1 MFPTRE
7 SSSHSV
13 TMKNL
18 LAFVLVLTSVF
29 TLSARSHYNT
39 IHNNFT
45 SLSAHLDQ
53 TLPHHV
59 HSWLDDGRLFIHNGI
74 TLPLIVCDTTLV
86 PDQGYQ
92 YLVRA
97 ALITNRAGRSYSI
110 IDSQGNQSL
119 VSTTAWGVVFDW
131 LDSLNYRR
139 VELSCDNSNLYDDLT
154 DERQMHVKA
163 YRCQAGKETLLDSWT
178 LNNGVDLD
186 LGLNT
191 LSVAVSDGQVHVSVG
206 KNELVQVG
214 TLMLDFDEPCTTLT
228 GVYLSPGAEIA
239 IERTILTTD
248 SNASRRIATTW
259 TRESLDQ
266 HFALSDDPIEGY
278 WQYQDRDMEDRWLRL
293 GGRYTVAVVSSDK
306 GYDIIYVSGAQVN
319 APQWREGLLKGHISK
334 TIFDGH
340 YDLEWIDATFQSIEQ
355 DAYAAFE
362 NGVLM
367 TLNFPVYKSQL
378 RLSKVLK

>member
-1 MFPTRE
+1 
-7 SSSHSV
+7 
-13 TMKNL
+13 MKNL
-18 LAFVLVLTSVF
+18 LTFVLVLSSVF
-29 TLSARSHYNT
+29 ILSARSHYNT
-39 IHNNFT
+39 IHNHFA
-45 SLSAHLDQ
+45 SLTARLDQ
-53 TLPHHV
+53 TLLRHA
-59 HSWLDDGRLFIHNGI
+59 HSRIDGEQLVFSNGNAS
-74 TLPLIVCDTTLV
+74 PLIVCDTTLV

-97 ALITNRAGRSYSI
+97 ASMTNHAGRTYSI
-110 IDSQGNQSL
+110 TDLKGKKSR
-119 VSTTAWGVVFDW
+119 VSTTAWGIVFDW
-131 LDSLNYRR
+131 RDSLNYRR

-154 DERQMHVKA
+154 DKRQMHVKA
-163 YRCQAGKETLLDSWT
+163 YRCLVGKESLLDSWT
-178 LNNGVDLD
+178 LNHGVDLD
-186 LGLNT
+186 DGLNT
-191 LSVAVSDGQVHVSVG
+191 LSVAVNDGQVHVSVG

-214 TLMLDFDEPCTTLT
+214 TLMLDTDEPCTTLA

-239 IERTILTTD
+239 IERTVLTTD

-340 YDLEWIDATFQSIEQ
+340 YDLEWIDATFQPIVQ

-362 NGVLM
+362 NDVLM